1 MTDFAKYI
9 DNPFAFFLERIM
21 KMDIMEIAALLG
33 KTLKED
39 DRLKALEAA
48 KEAYTSNAELQKKL
62 VEYEVQPRALQGEIT
77 KPERDTAFIDIIQN
91 RIEQLYK
98 EITEDADFVKLN
110 EVQAEVNELMN
121 AVNATITANITGEMP
136 SSCTHN
142 CSTCGG
148 CH

>member
-1 MTDFAKYI
+1 
-9 DNPFAFFLERIM
+9 
-21 KMDIMEIAALLG
+21 MDIMEIAALLG

-62 VEYEVQPRALQGEIT
+62 VEYEVQQRALQGEIT

>member
-1 MTDFAKYI
+1 M
-9 DNPFAFFLERIM
+9 E
-21 KMDIMEIAALLG
+21 IMEIAALLG

-39 DRLKALEAA
+39 ERLVRLEAA
-48 KEAYTSNAELQKKL
+48 KNEYTSDVELQKKL
-62 VEYEVQPRALQGEIT
+62 LEYEVQQTALQGEIT
-77 KPERDTAFIDIIQN
+77 KSERDTAFIEIIQN
-91 RIEQLYK
+91 RIDVLYK
-98 EITEDADFVKLN
+98 EITESPVFIKLN

-121 AVNATITANITGEMP
+121 AVNMTITANITGEEP